1 MRTLVMERDSFTVP
15 FEQVEQHTIVH
26 CDVHRYNKT
35 IKKEL
40 LKDLDLLMS
49 MRKSP
54 LITVHMDD
62 EKHRK
67 FLEMMGFE
75 LLVNGKCSDGKK
87 HDIYI
92 FFNQCK
98 IIFL

>member
-1 MRTLVMERDSFTVP
+1 MRTLVMEREHYTVHYEP
-15 FEQVEQHTIVH
+15 VESHTVIH
-26 CDVHRYNKT
+26 CDIHKYNKT
-35 IKKEL
+35 IRKQL

-54 LITVHMDD
+54 LIAVHMDD

-67 FLEMMGFE
+67 FLVMMGFE
-75 LLVNGKCSDGKK
+75 LLINGKCSDGKT

-92 FFNQCK
+92 LDK
-98 IIFL
+98 PD

>member
-1 MRTLVMERDSFTVP
+1 MRTLVMEREHYTVHYEP
-15 FEQVEQHTIVH
+15 VESHTVIH
-26 CDVHRYNKT
+26 CDVHKYNKT
-35 IKKEL
+35 IRKQL

-67 FLEMMGFE
+67 FLVMMGFE
-75 LLVNGKCSDGKK
+75 ILVNGECSDGKN

-92 FFNQCK
+92 LDNPD
-98 IIFL
+98 

>member
-1 MRTLVMERDSFTVP
+1 MERDHYSVHYEP
-15 FEQVEQHTIVH
+15 VESHTIIH
-26 CDVHRYNKT
+26 CDVRKYNKT
-35 IKKEL
+35 IKKHL

-49 MRKSP
+49 MRVSP

-62 EKHRK
+62 DKHRK

-75 LLVNGKCSDGKK
+75 LLTNGSCSDGKA

-92 FFNQCK
+92 FDKQD
-98 IIFL
+98 

>member
-1 MRTLVMERDSFTVP
+1 MRTLVMERDSFTVH

-40 LKDLDLLMS
+40 LENLDLLMS

-54 LITVHMDD
+54 LIAVHMDD

-67 FLEMMGFE
+67 FLVMMGFE
-75 LLVNGKCSDGKK
+75 MLVNGKCSDGKK

-92 FFNQCK
+92 LDNPD
-98 IIFL
+98 